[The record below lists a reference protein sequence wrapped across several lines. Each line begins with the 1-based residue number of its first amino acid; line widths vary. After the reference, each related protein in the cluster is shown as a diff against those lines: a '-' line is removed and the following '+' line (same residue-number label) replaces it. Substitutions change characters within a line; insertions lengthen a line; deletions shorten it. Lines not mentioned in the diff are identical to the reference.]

1 MSPKVF
7 IVTGASKGLGAAI
20 TQRLLSQ
27 SHKVVLAA
35 RSQELLEVVKR
46 AHPDQVQ
53 YVAGDLTD
61 SSVTFSHDVACIAKV
76 EHADPV

>member
-7 IVTGASKGLGAAI
+7 IVTGASKGIGAAI

-27 SHKVVLAA
+27 SHRVVLAA
-35 RSQELLEVVKR
+35 RSQELLEAVKKS
-46 AHPDQVQ
+46 HPGQVE

-61 SSVTFSHDVACIAKV
+61 SGVIDAVSFFF
-76 EHADPV
+76 